1 MSNPAPD
8 CKQGYKSYTCQGD
21 LKITNKYRDQ
31 QDPDINKSKAKDK
44 AINQLPQRHKCYG
57 NQLKLTTTSPP
68 PGQRKK
74 ISGPSS
80 SSMAPDDECCGD
92 KNSGKGDNR
101 GYMGRDLTD
110 AYREAATDGPIINR
124 GYRFEYEA
132 ADVDKIRSMYK
143 REWQYYDEME
153 KNTTDCCKYSNP
165 PAYNCL
171 PSCRAGARARGS
183 LRKRQLD
190 NLFSRGMSA
199 PCDSGWSA
207 LMNFLQGYSQVPKK
221 KFPIWVY
228 MQEKTME
235 YEEVQ
240 EYKTNWTTGWRC
252 EEDDS
257 RPCCCNKEIC
267 DCEVFCTPTSECPE
281 NQSCQP
287 VDENI
292 CPLQPGETGCCK
304 PTPCDCEVFC
314 TATSTCPE
322 NQGCEPVGDNCPLQ
336 PGEIGCCRPNCENTC
351 ENDGDCDVAGETCK
365 NGCCWDGDCRYGQWY
380 PYPDQICLGTIFQQT
395 RELVEG
401 PSTCPVKTQN
411 VAGTKDCSGPSTS
424 SSLGLLDV
432 DQLLQNLKHEF
443 IESV

>member
-1 MSNPAPD
+1 MSNPDPD
-8 CKQGYKSYTCQGD
+8 CKQSYKSYKCQGD

-31 QDPDINKSKAKDK
+31 QDPNINKSKAKDK

-68 PGQRKK
+68 YGQRKK

-80 SSMAPDDECCGD
+80 SSMAPDDDCCGD

-101 GYMGRDLTD
+101 GYMGRDLVD
-110 AYREAATDGPIINR
+110 AYRETATDGPTINR

-153 KNTTDCCKYSNP
+153 KNTTDCCKYFNP
-165 PAYNCL
+165 PFYDCL
-171 PSCRAGARARGS
+171 PSCRAGAKARGS

-228 MQEKTME
+228 MEEKTME

-252 EEDDS
+252 QKDDT
-257 RPCCCNKEIC
+257 RPCCCE
-267 DCEVFCTPTSECPE
+267 PS
-281 NQSCQP
+281 
-287 VDENI
+287 
-292 CPLQPGETGCCK
+292 G
-304 PTPCDCEVFC
+304 PCDCDV
-314 TATSTCPE
+314 TCFTLNDCGPNESCVGQPE
-322 NQGCEPVGDNCPLQ
+322 CDFSPK
-336 PGEIGCCRPNCENTC
+336 GCCRPDCVDPCT
-351 ENDGDCDVAGETCK
+351 NDGDCSVAGETC
-365 NGCCWDGDCRYGQWY
+365 NEDGCCSEGDCRYGNWT
-380 PYPDQICLGTIFQQT
+380 PSPDTVCAGQIFEQT
-395 RELVEG
+395 RILLKGSIE
-401 PSTCPVKTQN
+401 TCPVKIQN
-411 VAGTKDCSGPSTS
+411 VVGTKDCSGPSTS

-443 IESV
+443 IESI